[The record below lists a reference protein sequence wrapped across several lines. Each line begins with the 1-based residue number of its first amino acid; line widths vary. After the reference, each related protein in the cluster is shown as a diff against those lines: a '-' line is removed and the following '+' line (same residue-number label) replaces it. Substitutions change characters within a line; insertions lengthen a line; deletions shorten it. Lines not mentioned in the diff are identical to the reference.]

1 MLRIMLII
9 VTLILFNVKV
19 SYAHDVTYRG
29 LGVKRDDYHTEL
41 LKLIFEHIPN
51 NIYQAKRYP
60 TEIPHQRAFQFLEA
74 GEAIDIVIGY
84 ATNERIDKYQAIP
97 IPIMKGLNG
106 WRISVIHQ
114 DNIDMFK
121 EVKTLAQL
129 QKYTPGLFH
138 SWTDNK
144 IFAANKIITL
154 KGSDFNGLFYMLDK
168 KRFDYFP
175 LSLLEIE
182 RELAIYTKE
191 YQLNLIAEPHI
202 IVNYPVCFYFYVKKG
217 NKTLSDNITAGFETI
232 IANGKFDL
240 LFDKFHGEKVNGFM
254 SENRQIIKLANPL
267 LPKSVPINREELWL
281 H

>member
-19 SYAHDVTYRG
+19 SYAHDVTYWG
-29 LGVKRDDYHTEL
+29 LGPKRDDYHTEL
-41 LKLIFEHIPN
+41 LKLIFEHVPDTA
-51 NIYQAKRYP
+51 YQIKLYP

-106 WRISVIHQ
+106 WRVSIIHQ

-129 QKYTPGLFH
+129 RKYTPGLFH

-144 IFAANKIITL
+144 IFAANNIITL
-154 KGSDFNGLFYMLDK
+154 KGL
-168 KRFDYFP
+168 
-175 LSLLEIE
+175 
-182 RELAIYTKE
+182 
-191 YQLNLIAEPHI
+191 
-202 IVNYPVCFYFYVKKG
+202 
-217 NKTLSDNITAGFETI
+217 
-232 IANGKFDL
+232 
-240 LFDKFHGEKVNGFM
+240 
-254 SENRQIIKLANPL
+254 
-267 LPKSVPINREELWL
+267 
-281 H
+281 